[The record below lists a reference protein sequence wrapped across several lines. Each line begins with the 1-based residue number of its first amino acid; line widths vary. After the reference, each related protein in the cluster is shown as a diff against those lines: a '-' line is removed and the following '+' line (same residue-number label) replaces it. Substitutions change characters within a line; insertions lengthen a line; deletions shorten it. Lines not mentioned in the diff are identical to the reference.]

1 LVGGDDIALLNL
13 NPPTRRFAHVNN
25 LSGKIS
31 ARANNNTLAD
41 EEQVH
46 RKFRRVPAGLPHP
59 ELFPSPLILG
69 DSLPWDKE
77 PFYKF
82 AQAIAAQK
90 KGQWSIL
97 NSPLKQLKIAR
108 CDILRK
114 TQDVIT
120 FLILHPI
127 TDKYRRLLTMCGI
140 VGYVGT
146 QDAST
151 IILNGLKKLEYR
163 GYDSAGIATVNGELD
178 VRRAQGKL
186 TNLEQKLRSAPL
198 QGQVGIGHTRW
209 ATHGA
214 PVERNA
220 HPHADESMAI
230 AVVQNG
236 IVENFVE
243 LRRQLIAEGHE
254 FRSDT
259 DTEVITHLIDKFMA
273 QGFELV
279 EACRQAFRQLKGAHA
294 IAVISKKE
302 PNKIVTARL
311 GNAGGVIVG
320 LGQGTNYL
328 ASDIPAI
335 LDHTQYVVFL
345 EDKEM
350 AVITANE
357 VSYSSIDGTPLNKE
371 INCISWDPVSAAK
384 GRYRHFMQKEIYEQP
399 QSIQNTIRGRVDFTT
414 GNVTFEELA
423 LTPNE
428 AKALNNITIVACGT
442 SYHAGL
448 VGKFIIEKLAKIP
461 VSVDY
466 ASEFRYRD
474 PLLDDKSVIL
484 AITQSGETVD
494 TLAAMEEGR
503 RKGAKLWSIVNGMG
517 SMAHRI
523 SDGSILMQAGPE
535 IGVASTKAFT
545 TTLTDLFLLGVYLA
559 QQRGLLSDDERYQ
572 LAQEIACLPDLVGRV
587 LADGYNDYE
596 TLANLYHKQSD
607 YLFLG
612 RGLNYPIALE
622 GALKLK
628 EISYIHA
635 EGYPAGEMKHGP
647 IALIDDNM
655 PVVCI
660 ATQDH
665 VYDKM
670 ISQIEQVRARN
681 GIVISVINEGDAAV
695 AEKSDHVLVIPHAH
709 PLLTPIIAVVP
720 LQLLAYHSAVWRGAD
735 VDQPRNLAKSVTVE

>member
-1 LVGGDDIALLNL
+1 
-13 NPPTRRFAHVNN
+13 
-25 LSGKIS
+25 
-31 ARANNNTLAD
+31 
-41 EEQVH
+41 
-46 RKFRRVPAGLPHP
+46 
-59 ELFPSPLILG
+59 
-69 DSLPWDKE
+69 
-77 PFYKF
+77 
-82 AQAIAAQK
+82 
-90 KGQWSIL
+90 
-97 NSPLKQLKIAR
+97 
-108 CDILRK
+108 
-114 TQDVIT
+114 
-120 FLILHPI
+120 
-127 TDKYRRLLTMCGI
+127 MCGI

-163 GYDSAGIATVNGELD
+163 GYDSAGIATVNGDLD
-178 VRRAQGKL
+178 IRRAEGKL
-186 TNLEQKLRSAPL
+186 VNLEQKLQTMPL
-198 QGQVGIGHTRW
+198 LGQVGIGHTRW

-214 PVERNA
+214 PIERNA
-220 HPHADESMAI
+220 HPHADEAMAI

-236 IVENFVE
+236 IVENFIA
-243 LRRQLIAEGHE
+243 LRNQLIAEGHE
-254 FRSDT
+254 FQSDT
-259 DTEVITHLIDKFMA
+259 DTEVITHLIDKFMGNGT
-273 QGFELV
+273 GFV
-279 EACRQAFRQLKGAHA
+279 EACRQAFQQLEGAHA
-294 IAVISKKE
+294 IAVISKQE
-302 PNKIVTARL
+302 PGKIVTARL

-320 LGQGTNYL
+320 LGKNTNYL

-335 LDHTQYVVFL
+335 LEHTQQVVFL
-345 EDKEM
+345 EDEEM

-357 VSYSSIDGTPLNKE
+357 VTYFSINGDPITKE
-371 INCISWDPVSAAK
+371 ARRILWDPVSAAK
-384 GRYRHFMQKEIYEQP
+384 GQYRHFMQKEIYEQP

-414 GNVTFEELA
+414 GQVNFEELA
-423 LTPNE
+423 VTPAE
-428 AKALNNITIVACGT
+428 AQAINKITIVACGT

-466 ASEFRYRD
+466 ASEYRYRD
-474 PLLDDKSVIL
+474 PLIDDKTVIL

-503 RKGAKLWSIVNGMG
+503 SKGARLWSIVNVMG

-545 TTLTDLFLLGVYLA
+545 ATLTDLFLLGMYLA
-559 QQRGLLSDDERYQ
+559 QQRGLLSNEESFE
-572 LAQEIACLPDLVGRV
+572 LAGELARLPDLVGQV

-596 TLANLYHKQSD
+596 ELANLYHKQSD

-660 ATQDH
+660 VTQDH

-681 GIVISVINEGDAAV
+681 GIVISLINEGDGAV
-695 AEKSDHVLVIPHAH
+695 AEKSNHVLTIPAAH
-709 PLLTPIIAVVP
+709 PLITPIISVVP